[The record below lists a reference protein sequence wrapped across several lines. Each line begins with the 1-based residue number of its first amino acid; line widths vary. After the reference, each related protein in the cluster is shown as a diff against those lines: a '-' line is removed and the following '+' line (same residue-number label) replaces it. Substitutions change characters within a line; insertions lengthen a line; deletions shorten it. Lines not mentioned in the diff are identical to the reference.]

1 MTYETDLARMAE
13 RVAQMIAD
21 RLWPSPADLPIVD
34 VARLAVRRWCRQ
46 VLDDVAPADRRAAG
60 PIDRETAASVASLRE
75 LLIHDPHPFGD
86 GTSDEVPFDGPTTS
100 AGGETWRLLR
110 IDAVVIAHGWSSAE
124 PGSRPAGEA
133 VRSAIADIAAIVE
146 AGAVLDRLLATAYPG
161 AAAVEFS
168 AGRRRDGLEVA
179 DAAAGLRRLVTRDP
193 LPVQEPLRSARGP
206 LPIRV
211 RSVSETAPALARLGE
226 LVAAATH
233 LRPET
238 VAALAGAHWRTLLT
252 VSDVVEKFVDGPRM
266 GLEPG
271 LAAELRDVAGTL
283 RRLQPAARQVA
294 SIELD
299 DPRPVR
305 QMRQV
310 RDLLRGY
317 ERSGGITTPDSVR
330 PVLATV
336 RPALACVSV
345 LRDAVERH
353 IDAGEW
359 YERTPMGPD
368 PWRPTSPHSRIA
380 FRDTARRAGE
390 WADRVLAQRR
400 PRTRAATPKVQSPH
414 AVLHPRLIDHDQ
426 RAATGNPGAIR

>member
-1 MTYETDLARMAE
+1 MAE
-13 RVAQMIAD
+13 RMAQMIAS
-21 RLWPSPADLPIVD
+21 RLLPSPADLPIVD

-46 VLDDVAPADRRAAG
+46 VLDDVAPADRKGSG
-60 PIDRETAASVASLRE
+60 PIDRETAASVTSLRG
-75 LLIHDPHPFGD
+75 LLVHDPHPFVD
-86 GTSDEVPFDGPTTS
+86 ATSHEVPFDGPTTS
-100 AGGETWRLLR
+100 AGGESWRLLR
-110 IDAVVIAHGWSSAE
+110 IDAVAVAHGWSSAE
-124 PGSRPAGEA
+124 PVSRPAGEA

-161 AAAVEFS
+161 AAAIEFS

-193 LPVQEPLRSARGP
+193 LPAQEPLRSARSP

-211 RSVSETAPALARLGE
+211 RSLSETAPAMARLGQ
-226 LVAAATH
+226 LVADATH
-233 LRPET
+233 LRPEA

-271 LAAELRDVAGTL
+271 LAAELRDVAGVL

-294 SIELD
+294 SIKLD

-305 QMRQV
+305 QMRQI

-317 ERSGGITTPDSVR
+317 ERSGGITTADSAR
-330 PVLATV
+330 PVLASV
-336 RPALACVSV
+336 RPALACVSAF
-345 LRDAVERH
+345 RDAVDRY

-359 YERTPMGPD
+359 YERTPVGPD
-368 PWRPTSPHSRIA
+368 PWRPTSPHSQIA

-390 WADRVLAQRR
+390 WADRLLAQRR
-400 PRTRAATPKVQSPH
+400 PRTRAATPQVQTPH
-414 AVLHPRLIDHDQ
+414 ALLHAHLNGPV
-426 RAATGNPGAIR
+426 RAGTIGEEPEIR